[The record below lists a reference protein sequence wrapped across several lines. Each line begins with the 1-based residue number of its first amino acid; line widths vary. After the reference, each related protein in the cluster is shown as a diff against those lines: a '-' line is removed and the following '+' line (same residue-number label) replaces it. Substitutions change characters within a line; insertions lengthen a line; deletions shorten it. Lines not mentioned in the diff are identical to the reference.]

1 MIIWISSYPK
11 SGSTWVRLFLEKYL
25 KNIKHNFHMG
35 GFPDFT
41 QFKNLNIN
49 YNKFENIIENWSNLQ
64 SKQNLNLKY
73 NILKTHNAL
82 CTIGNFKFTD
92 KSNTLGGI
100 YLVRDPRD
108 ILVSYASH
116 LGLSHEET
124 LKIMLDPHASEIKE
138 HEKTLFKVSI
148 MGRWSDHYN
157 SWKSKIGN
165 RFIYIKY
172 EDLVTNPNKEFRKI
186 LEYLKKLCNIEINE
200 AGFLSSIEN
209 TKFEKLKKNEELN
222 GFDQA
227 TGNSPFFRKGIVG
240 DWKNNVDKKIIDKIE
255 NTFQREM
262 KEIGYL

>member
-1 MIIWISSYPK
+1 MNDFIISSLDK
-11 SGSTWVRLFLEKYL
+11 LKE
-25 KNIKHNFHMG
+25 KNIPN
-35 GFPDFT
+35 PEVDLRVL
-41 QFKNLNIN
+41 LNYSKYSN
-49 YNKFENIIENWSNLQ
+49 NEIILSNLDLTQ
-64 SKQNLNLKY
+64 INVDLFYKILNRRLANEPISKIINK
-73 NILKTHNAL
+73 
-82 CTIGNFKFTD
+82 
-92 KSNTLGGI
+92 KSFWKDDFYVNEFVL
-100 YLVRDPRD
+100 DPRPETEG
-108 ILVSYASH
+108 II
-116 LGLSHEET
+116 EET

-165 RFIYIKY
+165 RFLYIKY
-172 EDLVTNPNKEFRKI
+172 EDLVINPNKEFRKI

-262 KEIGYL
+262 KEIGHL